1 MLLEQELVQ
10 YRPSKRSVCTI
21 GVLDGVHL
29 GHQALIRRTI
39 QEARARDCEAG
50 ALVLHPHPREVLVPG
65 ANVPL
70 LTPLEE
76 RVSLLKALGL
86 DFVLPVSFNLQ
97 LSRLSAR
104 EFMAAL
110 VQHLDLAGI
119 VSGPDFAVGK
129 GREGDVSALSRIG
142 AELGYEMIVI
152 DQLEDGTHKVSSSTI
167 RSAIALGDVETAARL
182 LGRPY
187 VTRGQVVHGFARG
200 RLLGYPTANL
210 SVDGH
215 LALPADGIYATRARA
230 GTEVHASATY
240 IGNQPTFDGSD
251 RSLEVFLL
259 DFDGDLYGSDLSI
272 EWVSK
277 VREDRKFDSPDALV
291 QQMAKDVAHARAAL
305 GAASA

>member
-1 MLLEQELVQ
+1 MLLEQELAQ

-29 GHQALIRRTI
+29 GHQALIRRTVL
-39 QEARARDCEAG
+39 EARARDCEAG

-76 RVSLLKALGL
+76 RVSLLTALGL
-86 DFVLPVSFNLQ
+86 DFVIPVSFTVEV
-97 LSRLSAR
+97 SRLSAR
-104 EFMAAL
+104 DFMAAL
-110 VQHLDLAGI
+110 VKHLDLAGI
-119 VSGPDFAVGK
+119 VCGPDFAVGK
-129 GREGDVSALSRIG
+129 QREGDVTALSHIG

-187 VTRGQVVHGFARG
+187 LTTGKVVHGFARG

-215 LALPADGIYATRARA
+215 LALPADGIYATRARSA
-230 GTEVHASATY
+230 GVHASATY

-291 QQMAKDVAHARAAL
+291 QQMAKDVAQARAAL
-305 GAASA
+305 GAA